1 MTLGI
6 FFRLYTLLE
15 DECQKLDIKMA
26 AIISSSPGDRQTY
39 LRYSEVV
46 FKERQLLDKKDATE
60 KHLTLMQQT
69 LTYLAI
75 NSANP
80 STDPAIRCISS
91 TIEANKRQLE
101 SIVSKMH
108 TSKISNIKLYYRKKS

>member
-6 FFRLYTLLE
+6 FFRFFTLLE
-15 DECQKLDIKMA
+15 DECKKLDIKMA
-26 AIISSSPGDRQTY
+26 AITSSSPGDRQTY

-46 FKERQLLDKKDATE
+46 FKERQLLDKKDD
-60 KHLTLMQQT
+60 
-69 LTYLAI
+69 
-75 NSANP
+75 P
-80 STDPAIRCISS
+80 STDPAIRFISS

-108 TSKISNIKLYYRKKS
+108 TSKISRI